1 MVRSTEQRYG
11 DIAVIFHWAIALLII
26 GLLIIG
32 KYMTSL
38 EENDPVRFVLTQWHK
53 SFGITV
59 LILSVLRLLWRLT
72 HKSPPELASIAHWQQ
87 RAASL
92 AHGLLYVLLFVLPIT
107 GWIMVSASPLNLDT
121 VLFNVIPWPHLPGFD
136 TLKFR
141 DDVADSFRNY
151 HEIAGTIL
159 IVILLAHIGAAL
171 KHHLIDKDATLIR
184 MLPAR
189 GSYSFKRKITVLCV
203 AVAASV
209 AGLYLY
215 ASSGNQAAL
224 LAAGDSEVSF
234 IADVT
239 GEPEPGVFTQTSV
252 DALIN
257 ESDPSASTIV
267 ARVQTTSLSIENPQ
281 VAGSLPEPEW
291 FDVQNYPEAVFES
304 GSIAAADNGSLLVT
318 GNLTIK
324 ETTREV
330 SFPMTFSDEDG
341 TRVVRGEFTID
352 RREFSIGLESQ
363 QSDDFVGYPVVVKFR
378 FDIVAPSN

>member
-1 MVRSTEQRYG
+1 MGRSSSQRYG

-59 LILSVLRLLWRLT
+59 LILSVLRLLWRFT
-72 HKSPPELASIAHWQQ
+72 HKPPPELASIAHWQQ

-92 AHGLLYVLLFVLPIT
+92 AHGLLYALMFILPVT

-121 VLFNVIPWPHLPGFD
+121 VLFNVIPWPHLPGLD
-136 TLKFR
+136 TLENR
-141 DDVADSFRNY
+141 GDIADSFLDY
-151 HEIAGTIL
+151 HEMAGTVL

-171 KHHLIDKDATLIR
+171 KHHLIEKDETLVR
-184 MLPAR
+184 MLPAKE
-189 GSYSFKRKITVLCV
+189 SSSFKRKITVLGV
-203 AVAASV
+203 AVATSIT
-209 AGLYLY
+209 GLYLY
-215 ASSGNQAAL
+215 ANSGNQAAL

-234 IADVT
+234 VADVT
-239 GEPEPGVFTQTSV
+239 GEPTPGVFTQTSV
-252 DALIN
+252 EALIN
-257 ESDPSASTIV
+257 EADPSASTIV
-267 ARVQTTSLSIENPQ
+267 ARVQTASLSIDNPQ
-281 VAGSLPEPEW
+281 VAGSLPETEW

-304 GSIAAADNGSLLVT
+304 GSVNAVDDGSLLVT

-324 ETTREV
+324 ESTREV
-330 SFPMTFSDEDG
+330 SFPMTLSDEDG
-341 TRVVRGEFTID
+341 KRVVRGEFTID

-378 FDIVAPSN
+378 FDIAAPAN